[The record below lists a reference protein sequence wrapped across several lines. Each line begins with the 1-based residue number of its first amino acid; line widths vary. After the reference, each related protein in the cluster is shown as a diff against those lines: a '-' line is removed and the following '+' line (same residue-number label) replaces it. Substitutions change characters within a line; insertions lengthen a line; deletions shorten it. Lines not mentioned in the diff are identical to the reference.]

1 MLEHNP
7 YRGVNAHLNSFL
19 QLEGW
24 ETFHAAFIDEMT
36 RFTDTIL
43 PPNYYAVSEKSL
55 QITFETIDGLTSDR
69 PRQMVPDTAVFQ
81 TASST
86 APYTAL
92 HTTMPEMQIPLL
104 IDEEETISATVVY
117 RVEGGN
123 FPGTPV
129 TRFELLS
136 PANKR
141 GGSGY
146 VTYVGKRSQTLRS
159 GLRLVEIDFLHEQ
172 PPISRQLP
180 SYVDGDPGAYPYLI
194 LVSDPRPKLREG
206 QTALYGTHVND
217 PLRVI
222 AVPLADDD
230 MIAIDFDTIYNR
242 TFESR
247 RVFRMVV
254 DYTQDPTRFHI
265 YSEEDQRR
273 IRAKMA
279 EIGRQN

>member
-24 ETFHAAFIDEMT
+24 ESFHAEFIP
-36 RFTDTIL
+36 RLTDAVESVL
-43 PPNYYAVSEKSL
+43 PPNYYAATEKSL

-69 PRQMVPDTAVFQ
+69 PRQMIPDTAVFQ
-81 TASST
+81 TATPTSAYAS
-86 APYTAL
+86 L
-92 HTTMPEMQIPLL
+92 HTTTPEMQIPLL
-104 IDEEETISATVVY
+104 IDEEETINATIIY
-117 RVEGGN
+117 HVEGGR

-136 PANKR
+136 PSNKR

-159 GLRLVEIDFLHEQ
+159 GLRLVEIDFMHEQ
-172 PPISRQLP
+172 PPISKQLP
-180 SYVDGDPGAYPYLI
+180 SYADGDPGAYPYMI
-194 LVSDPRPKLREG
+194 LVSDPRPRLREG
-206 QTALYGTHVND
+206 QTALYGTHVDD
-217 PLRVI
+217 PLRII

-230 MIAIDFDTIYNR
+230 VIAVDFDAIYNH

-254 DYTQDPTRFHI
+254 DYTQEPARFNT
-265 YSEEDQRR
+265 YSQEDQRR
-273 IRAKMA
+273 IRAKMT
-279 EIGRQN
+279 EIGRQK